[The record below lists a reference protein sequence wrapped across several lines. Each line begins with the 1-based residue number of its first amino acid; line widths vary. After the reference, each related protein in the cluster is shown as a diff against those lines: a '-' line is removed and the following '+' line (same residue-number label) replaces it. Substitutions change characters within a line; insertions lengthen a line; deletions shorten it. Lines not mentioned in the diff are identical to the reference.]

1 VLGFFTLAFGFCIVV
16 IGIYFRKQRKPN
28 EPPRLV
34 WGPTPLI
41 NNKYWSNALK
51 RAGYESVT
59 LMQTYYSISE
69 KEDFDKYWDELV
81 PKSRWGLLNKIYKC
95 LSPYVVFV
103 YAIRNSDIVH
113 HSFAGGFL
121 ANTGLK
127 KLEAVLLKK
136 AGCKIVI
143 IGYGADHY
151 QYSQV
156 TDRSLLHGLLS
167 CYPQQA
173 HEEEDIRDR
182 VSYWTKH
189 ADVILGGYGSGSGRW
204 DALPVVTIAVDVSQW
219 QPRREYSQNNGKNG
233 KVIVIHTPNHRAFK
247 GTEFLV
253 QAVEELREEGLMVE
267 LIIVE
272 NRPNTE
278 VRRLISE
285 KADILAEQFIAST
298 YALSGIEGMVS
309 GLPVLANLDH
319 EGYTLVF
326 RRYSYLNECPI
337 LSTPPERL
345 KENLKLLVI
354 NPQLREELG
363 RAGRRYVEKYHSE
376 ETAKYLFGSIYDK
389 IWYGKDVELMDLF
402 HPLKSEY
409 NRQKPM
415 VQHPLVENRLPKS
428 YFSSKA
434 SGNS

>member
-1 VLGFFTLAFGFCIVV
+1 MVV

-34 WGPTPLI
+34 WGPTPLL

-51 RAGYESVT
+51 KAGYESVT
-59 LMQTYYSISE
+59 LMETYWSISE
-69 KEDFDKYWDELV
+69 KEDFDRYWSEIV
-81 PKSRWGLLNKIYKC
+81 PKSGCGLLKEIYKR

-103 YAIRNSDIVH
+103 YAIRNFDIVH
-113 HSFAGGFL
+113 HSFLGGFL
-121 ANTGLK
+121 AHTPLK

-173 HEEEDIRDR
+173 REEEDIRDR
-182 VSYWTKH
+182 VSYWMKH
-189 ADVILGGYGSGSGRW
+189 ADVILGGYGRGGGRW
-204 DALPVVTIAVDVSQW
+204 DALPVVTITTDVSLW
-219 QPRREYSQNNGKNG
+219 QPRREYSRNNGRNG

-253 QAVEELREEGLMVE
+253 QAVNELHNEGLMIE

-272 NRPNTE
+272 NRSNME
-278 VRRLISE
+278 VRRLMSE
-285 KADILAEQFIAST
+285 QGDILAEQFIAST
-298 YALSGIEGMVS
+298 YALNGIEGMAS
-309 GLPVLANLDH
+309 GLPVLTNLDH
-319 EGYTLVF
+319 EGYTRVF

-345 KENLKLLVI
+345 RENLRVLVT
-354 NPQLREELG
+354 NPKLREELG

-376 ETAKYLFGSIYDK
+376 ETARYLFGSIYDK
-389 IWYGKDVELMDLF
+389 IWYGKDVDLMDLF

-434 SGNS
+434 SENG